1 MNLAIITD
9 STCDLSAKELGALGV
24 ERVPLYV
31 NFKGEVYK
39 DWLEIGPKEIAQGVE
54 AGANIPTTSQPSP
67 QDFTNAYQEAVDRGW
82 RGRDSCASPSRLSC
96 PGPIS
101 LLTVAKE
108 SVSANVH
115 VFDSL
120 AASVGIAMMLERA
133 VKMRDAGE
141 SIEAIMDE
149 LKRIRDHNLL
159 RFTVGS
165 LDFLQK
171 NGRIGGAQAL
181 LGGLLKIKP
190 ILGLVEGRVEA
201 VGRVRGEKK
210 ARGEI
215 VSQAKEF
222 VQKEGG
228 SAVVYFL
235 HIQNLE
241 AAEVMR
247 EQLEESGL
255 TFRNAGTYEIGAVI
269 ASHVGPG
276 TYGVY
281 LYTE

>member
-9 STCDLSAKELGALGV
+9 STCDLSAEELQALGV
-24 ERVPLYV
+24 ARVPLYV

-67 QDFTNAYQEAVDRGW
+67 QDFTDAYQKAVDNGA
-82 RGRDSCASPSRLSC
+82 DTILCITISSELS
-96 PGPIS
+96 GTYQS
-101 LLTVAKE
+101 ATVAKE

-235 HIQNLE
+235 HIQNPE

>member
-9 STCDLSAKELGALGV
+9 STCDLPESELQHLGV

-39 DWLEIGPKEIAQGVE
+39 DWLEIGPKEIAEGVKG
-54 AGANIPTTSQPSP
+54 GADMPTTSQPSP
-67 QDFTNAYQEAVDRGW
+67 QDFTDVYKKAVEGGADEILCITISSELSGTYQSAN
-82 RGRDSCASPSRLSC
+82 
-96 PGPIS
+96 
-101 LLTVAKE
+101 VAKE
-108 SVSANVH
+108 SVNVSVH
-115 VFDSL
+115 VFDSQ
-120 AASVGIAMMLERA
+120 AASVGIAMLLQRA
-133 VKMRDAGE
+133 VKMRDEGQA
-141 SIEAIMDE
+141 IDAIMSE
-149 LKRIRDHNLL
+149 MERIRDQSLL

-190 ILGLVEGRVEA
+190 ILGLVKGRVEP

-210 ARGEI
+210 ARAEI
-215 VSQAKEF
+215 VSQ
-222 VQKEGG
+222 VQERARQEGG
-228 SAVVYFL
+228 TPVIYFL
-235 HIQNLE
+235 HIQNPD
-241 AAEVMR
+241 AARELK
-247 EQLEESGL
+247 EQLEGTGL
-255 TFRNAGTYEIGAVI
+255 QFRDAGTYEIGAVI